1 MKKVSYHLAKV
12 IYHLVKVSY
21 HLAKVSYHLGNVSL
35 HPFGKKSSFHKIIQS
50 ESEKIAILH
59 FKPAHFYACAEPRP
73 GFPMSY
79 VMVFFMFNELR

>member
-12 IYHLVKVSY
+12 SYHLANVSYHLAKVSYHLVKVSY

-35 HPFGKKSSFHKIIQS
+35 HPFGKKINFHKIIQS

-59 FKPAHFYACAEPRP
+59 FKPATFLC
-73 GFPMSY
+73 
-79 VMVFFMFNELR
+79 LR